1 MRLLLWLV
9 ALMATAIGIAV
20 TARFNPGNVVLF
32 YPPHRIDM
40 SLNLFVVLAVL
51 LFMLVYGLAR
61 ALSATLNMPRR
72 VAAYRLRKREREANK
87 GLRDALKALFEGR
100 FGHAEKAAMKAAELP
115 ENAGL
120 AALIGARAAHRM
132 REPVRRDSWL
142 AGVAHDNALKT
153 ARLMTVTELL
163 VDDHQPEAA
172 LEAVAEL
179 NATGQRH
186 IHALQW
192 SMKAQQ
198 QARNWPEVLRLVR
211 VLDKRKALHPAL
223 SKRLREMSYEALLGE
238 GAHDAESLRRVWAQ
252 VPVEE
257 RLQSAIAARAATAF
271 NARGLHEEARGIA
284 EDALRSSWDER
295 VLRAWRDAAGQPGS
309 PALLAQIER
318 CEHWLRTRPND
329 AELALTLGSLCLQQ
343 KLWGKAQ
350 RYLEQALS
358 DVSDP
363 RMAREAH
370 LKLAQMHEAL
380 GQDELAAVHYR
391 LCALSGAT
399 GPVPVARGALAGV
412 L

>member
-9 ALMATAIGIAV
+9 ALMAAAIGIAV
-20 TARFNPGNVVLF
+20 TARFNPGNVVFF

-51 LFMLVYGLAR
+51 LFLVLYALVR
-61 ALSATLNMPRR
+61 AVRATLGMPER
-72 VAAYRLRKREREANK
+72 VAAYRQRRREREGNK

-100 FGHAEKAAMKAAELP
+100 FGHAEKAAMRAAELP

-132 REPVRRDSWL
+132 REPARRDAWL
-142 AGVAHDNALKT
+142 AGVVHDNSLKT
-153 ARLMTVTELL
+153 ARLMTMTELL

-179 NATGQRH
+179 NASGQRH

-192 SMKAQQ
+192 SMKANQ

-211 VLDKRKALHPAL
+211 ILDKRKALHPAL
-223 SKRLREMSYEALLGE
+223 SSRLREMAYDALLSD
-238 GAHDAESLRRVWAQ
+238 ALHDAESVRRMWAT
-252 VPVEE
+252 VPAED
-257 RLQSAIAARAATAF
+257 RIKPFIAERAAAAF
-271 NARGLHEEARGIA
+271 NARGLHDEARAIAEEALKAG
-284 EDALRSSWDER
+284 WDER
-295 VLRAWRDAAGQPGS
+295 LVRAWRESAGATGS
-309 PALLAQIER
+309 PTLLGQIEK
-318 CEHWLRTRPND
+318 CEGWLRERPND
-329 AELALTLGSLCLQQ
+329 AELALTLGSLCLRQ

-358 DVSDP
+358 DATDGEMV
-363 RMAREAH
+363 RETH

-380 GQDELAAVHYR
+380 GQPEEAAAHYR
-391 LCALSGAT
+391 QCALASI
-399 GPVPVARGALAGV
+399 L
-412 L
+412 